1 MTSFKIDPDKIR
13 EVIGKGGSVIQKIV
27 AESGAKVDIT
37 DDGTICI
44 ASANGENAAKAKAMI
59 DAIVFE
65 PEVGATYNGTV
76 VKILASK
83 DKPGEDI
90 GCFVEYAPGKEGM
103 VHISKITNTRINK
116 VTDAGIDVGSSVK
129 VKFMGLDKKGRM
141 DFSIKDA
148 D

>member
-1 MTSFKIDPDKIR
+1 M
-13 EVIGKGGSVIQKIV
+13 IQKIC
-27 AESGAKVDIT
+27 ADSGAKVDIN
-37 DDGTICI
+37 DEGIICI
-44 ASANGENAAKAKAMI
+44 AAINGESAAIAKAMI

-65 PEVGATYNGTV
+65 PEVGATYAGTV

-83 DKPGEDI
+83 DKPNEDV

-103 VHISKITNTRINK
+103 VHISKITNRRINK
-116 VTDAGIDVGSSVK
+116 VEDAGITVGSSVK

-148 D
+148 E